1 MVLFI
6 FYILF
11 SVVAI
16 VAWLRWLWNRR
27 ELYVLSWQMPGPT
40 GLPLIGS
47 ALPLIWMEKLDYIAQ
62 QSKRYDHLDSPFKVW
77 LGPRLFVYVD
87 NLKAVETVLTSN
99 DCLDRQ
105 ESYQYIQEA
114 LGVNG
119 IFTLDGPMWKHH
131 RRLVSPSFNYNVV
144 VGYLPIINANCKNLI
159 DGLREKVGKGTFNV
173 REVIV
178 RTMLDLFLEATF
190 GTNMAYEDKE
200 RFKRYI
206 SR

>member
-1 MVLFI
+1 
-6 FYILF
+6 
-11 SVVAI
+11 
-16 VAWLRWLWNRR
+16 
-27 ELYVLSWQMPGPT
+27 MPGPA
-40 GLPLIGS
+40 GWPLLGS
-47 ALPLIWMEKLDYIAQ
+47 ALPLIWKEKLDFIAE

-77 LGPRLFVYVD
+77 LGPRMFVYVD
-87 NLKAVETVLTSN
+87 NLKAVEAVLSSN

-105 ESYQYIQEA
+105 ESYVYIQEA

-119 IFTLDGPMWKHH
+119 IFTLDGPTWKHH

-144 VGYLPIINANCKNLI
+144 LGYLPIINSNCKHLI
-159 DGLREKVGKGTFNV
+159 EGLQEKVGNGTFNV

-190 GTNMAYEDKE
+190 GSNMLLEDKE

-206 SR
+206 SRYIKANMMFLSCS